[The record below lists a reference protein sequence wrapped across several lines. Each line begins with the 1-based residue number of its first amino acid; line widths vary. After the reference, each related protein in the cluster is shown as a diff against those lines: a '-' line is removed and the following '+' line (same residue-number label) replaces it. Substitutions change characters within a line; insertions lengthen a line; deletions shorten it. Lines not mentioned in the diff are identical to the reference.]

1 MNKERLLVSNIQR
14 FSLHDGPGIRT
25 TVFLMGCPLRC
36 PWCANPEN
44 QRAEIQSY
52 VKDGRK
58 GSFGRYVSSG
68 ELIEECL
75 KDKAFYCPGGVTFSG
90 GEPLLQMD
98 ALLPVCEGLHTEG
111 VHLTAETSLFVS
123 REVMKTALS
132 QIDLFLVDV
141 KILEES
147 RGKEVLGGDLSLF
160 LDNLGQLMQTD
171 KQVILRIPVI
181 AGYTDDRENQEK
193 ICALIDKYRNR
204 IEKVELLEGHRL
216 GAPKYRALGRPAGH
230 CEQVPLEQMQEYFST
245 ICELGVPTELWRI

>member
-44 QRAEIQSY
+44 QRAEIQNY
-52 VKDGRK
+52 VKDGQEGR
-58 GSFGRYVSSG
+58 FGRYISTG

-98 ALLPVCEGLHTEG
+98 ALMPVCEGLRAEG

-123 REVMKTALS
+123 QEKLKMALAR
-132 QIDLFLVDV
+132 IDLFLVDV

-147 RGKEVLGGDLSLF
+147 RGKEVLGGDVSIYLE
-160 LDNLGQLMQTD
+160 NLEQLMQSD
-171 KQVILRIPVI
+171 KKVILRVPVI
-181 AGYTDDRENQEK
+181 AGYTDDRENQK
-193 ICALIDKYRNR
+193 KVCALIGKYRNR

-216 GAPKYRALGRPAGH
+216 GMPKYQALGWPAGQY
-230 CEQVPLEQMQEYFST
+230 EEVPSEQMQDYFSA
-245 ICELGVPTELWRI
+245 ICELGVPTELCRI